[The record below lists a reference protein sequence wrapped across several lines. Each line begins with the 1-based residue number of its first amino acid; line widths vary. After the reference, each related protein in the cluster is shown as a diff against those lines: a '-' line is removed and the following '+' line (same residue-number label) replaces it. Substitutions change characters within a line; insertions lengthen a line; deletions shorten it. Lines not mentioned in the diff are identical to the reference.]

1 VQQRLGLA
9 NDYVPNK
16 IAISPRLGFQWFYG
30 NQDQIAF
37 IPGAA
42 RPPRA
47 VVQGGMGMFQ
57 NVRGADLVSGAVNN
71 TGLAGSTQSIVCVG
85 PAAPTPNWSSYE
97 LDTGTIPT
105 KCADGSTG
113 SQFANTTPSVTLF
126 GKDYQQS
133 RSWRASLSW
142 SGPIL
147 DNRFAFGVSTLYSL
161 NMNQPDAIDRNFAGV
176 QRFVLANEGNRP
188 VYANVNAIDPRTGTV
203 ALTDTRVTTDFQ
215 RVSEQR
221 SDLRSDSK
229 QLVFTLRPVTA
240 NPKFRWNAS
249 YQLLDV
255 QEQYR
260 GFSSTVG
267 DPFAKNWSRSLQQGR
282 HSIGFGFNSIPVF
295 DVMYVSWNIAFQS
308 GARYTPSIAG
318 DVNGDGS
325 FGNDRA
331 FVYDP
336 KTVSDPAFSS
346 ALNGVLNSGT
356 ASARQCLEAQLGKL
370 ANRGSCVSPWT
381 TTAGL
386 SFSFNP
392 QKIGLPKRTT
402 LTFTLNNP
410 LGLADLVAHGQDIH
424 GWGQQIPP
432 DASLLLVKSFDATTR
447 TYKYDVNQR
456 FGSTRPTQSTTRQI
470 PYFSL
475 RLAVD
480 IGSPRERQ
488 MLTQRLNIGRGR
500 EGTKLAAPT
509 LKSMGSSTIPN
520 PMALILQQPDSLK
533 LTRKQADSLAALS
546 RLFTQR
552 ADALWTPVSKNLE
565 ALPTEYNHDKAYA
578 EYVAAREK
586 TVDYLITLVPHVK
599 ELLTKSQK
607 RKLPPQLANYLDER
621 VLKFLRSS
629 SAGDGG
635 AFFIR

>member
-1 VQQRLGLA
+1 M
-9 NDYVPNK
+9 PNK
-16 IAISPRLGFQWFYG
+16 VAVSPRLGFQWFYG
-30 NQDQIAF
+30 KQDQIAF

-47 VVQGGMGMFQ
+47 VIQGGMGMFQ

-85 PAAPTPNWSSYE
+85 PAAPSPNWSSYE
-97 LDTGTIPT
+97 LDPSTIPT

-126 GKDYQQS
+126 SKNYQQT

-147 DNRFAFGVSTLYSL
+147 DNRFALGVSTLYSL

-176 QRFVLANEGNRP
+176 QRFVLANEGGRP
-188 VYANVNAIDPRTGTV
+188 VYANTSAIDPRTGTV
-203 ALTDTRVTTDFQ
+203 ALTDTRVTTDFL
-215 RVSEQR
+215 RVSEQH

-229 QLVFTLRPVTA
+229 QFVLTLKPVTA

-255 QEQYR
+255 NEQYR

-267 DPFAKNWSRSLQQGR
+267 SPFATNWSRSLAQGR

-295 DVMYVSWNIAFQS
+295 DVMYITWNVAFQS

-331 FVYDP
+331 FVFDP
-336 KTVSDPAFSS
+336 KSVGDTAF
-346 ALNGVLNSGT
+346 ANAMNGVLTNG
-356 ASARQCLEAQLGKL
+356 ASSAKTCLQSQLGKL
-370 ANRGSCVSPWT
+370 AGRGSCVSPWT
-381 TTAGL
+381 TSANL
-386 SFSFNP
+386 SFAFNP

-410 LGLADLVAHGQDIH
+410 LGLADLIAHGQDIH

-432 DASLLLVKSFDATTR
+432 DASLLLVRGFDASTR
-447 TYKYDVNQR
+447 TFKYDVNQR

-488 MLTQRLNIGRGR
+488 MLTQRLDVGRGR
-500 EGTKLAAPT
+500 EGTKMAAPM
-509 LKSMGSSTIPN
+509 LKSLGSSTIPN

-565 ALPTEYNHDKAYA
+565 ALPDQYSKDKAYT